1 MLPSGM
7 SVRAFSGLVRSA
19 FSFSTSQIRCAL
31 ATLMLIMTK
40 IIEII
45 IRLIR
50 MLET

>member
-1 MLPSGM
+1 M

-19 FSFSTSQIRCAL
+19 FSFNTSQIRCAL

-40 IIEII
+40 IMEII